1 METLPLSEPVLLV
14 LLSLAEQPR
23 HGYSILKDVERIS
36 GGRVKLSTGTLYG
49 ALHRLLDEAWIE
61 RVEEDESPRD
71 RRRYRLT
78 SRGRRNLQL
87 EVDRMRH
94 LTKLAALRVARKE
107 A

>member
-1 METLPLSEPVLLV
+1 MESLPLTEPVLLM
-14 LLSLAEQPR
+14 LLSLAERPR

-49 ALHRLLDEAWIE
+49 ALRRLLDDAWIE

-71 RRRYRLT
+71 RRPYRLT
-78 SRGRRNLQL
+78 PRGRRNLQL
-87 EVDRMRH
+87 EVERMRH
-94 LTKLAALRVARKE
+94 LTKLATLRVARKE

>member
-1 METLPLSEPVLLV
+1 MDPLPLTEPVLLV

-23 HGYSILKDVERIS
+23 HGYSILKDIERMS

-49 ALHRLLDEAWIE
+49 ALRRLLDDAWIE
-61 RVEEDESPRD
+61 RVEEDETPRD
-71 RRRYRLT
+71 RRSYRLT

-87 EVDRMRH
+87 EVERMRH